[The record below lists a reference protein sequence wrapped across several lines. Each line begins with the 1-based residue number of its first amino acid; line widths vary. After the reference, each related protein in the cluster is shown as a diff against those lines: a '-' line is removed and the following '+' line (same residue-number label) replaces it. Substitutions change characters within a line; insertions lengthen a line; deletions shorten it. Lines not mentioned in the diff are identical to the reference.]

1 MLNRNFLLILCG
13 NVILGSA
20 MPMLII
26 LGSLAGSALAS
37 KAWMATMPP
46 SAQMLAGIV
55 VATPIS
61 LFMGRYGRR
70 QGFLL
75 SGFLVVC
82 GGLMA
87 VLAFYLHSFLLLLL
101 SHIILG
107 AALIGVSYFRFTA
120 AETVIGSRQAQA
132 ISLTM
137 ASGLV
142 AALIGPQVFS
152 ISKDWLA
159 PLPYAGAYLA
169 ISGLG
174 GAGMIVVA
182 ALTPL
187 QAIPLRPNSHTGMRW
202 RAVTENPA
210 ILRAVAI
217 AAISQGMMV
226 LLMTPTP
233 LAMVSTGFAT
243 EQTADVIRW
252 HVLAMFAPGLITGK
266 LIERFGSGR
275 IAAIGFVFLTGAAL
289 IALSGIQLM
298 HFYGALIVL
307 GLGWN
312 FGFIGGT
319 HMLQA
324 ATTPEQRPLV
334 QGVNDTILSI
344 SAASASLLA
353 GVAFVGVGWLGLA
366 LLSAPLIPIAGLA
379 MLGIKQR

>member
-13 NVILGSA
+13 NILLGSA

-26 LGSLAGSALAS
+26 LGSLAGSTLAS
-37 KAWMATMPP
+37 QAWMATLPS

-70 QGFLL
+70 RGFLL
-75 SGFLVVC
+75 AGSLAICGGMMGALAFFLDSFLV
-82 GGLMA
+82 
-87 VLAFYLHSFLLLLL
+87 LLL

-107 AALIGVSYFRFTA
+107 AALVGVSYFRFAA
-120 AETVIGSRQAQA
+120 AETVAESRQAQA
-132 ISLTM
+132 ISLTL

-142 AALIGPQVFS
+142 AALLGPQVFS
-152 ISKDWLA
+152 ISNHWLA

-174 GAGMIVVA
+174 VTSMIVIA

-187 QAIPLRPNSHTGMRW
+187 QTERPLAQLRTGIRW
-202 RAVTENPA
+202 GVVTENPA

-217 AAISQGMMV
+217 AAISQAMMV

-233 LAMVSTGFAT
+233 LAMVSMGFAT

-275 IAAIGFVFLTGAAL
+275 IAAIGFVFLMLAAL
-289 IALSGIQLM
+289 IALSGVQLK

-379 MLGIKQR
+379 ALSIKQR